1 MLLRLLVELTV
12 AIRHPWGSV
21 PFTFR
26 GAAHCPS
33 SSSNPTVHWET
44 GVPASDGRPL
54 WKVLGVNSVA
64 SRRAQS
70 TWVSKV
76 CFMLSRGTITEHAG
90 KCSRVLSLPLP
101 LSFSRSFFPQ
111 PSPSLSS
118 TSPPVSSSFHQ
129 DEDCWVRKILSGLTK
144 HDFKLR
150 SRPRIFS
157 VSLLS

>member
-90 KCSRVLSLPLP
+90 KCSRVLSPPPSLLFSLFLPPTQPLP
-101 LSFSRSFFPQ
+101 FLYLSTRLFFFSSRWR
-111 PSPSLSS
+111 LLG
-118 TSPPVSSSFHQ
+118 
-129 DEDCWVRKILSGLTK
+129 KK
-144 HDFKLR
+144 NFKW
-150 SRPRIFS
+150 FNKTWF
-157 VSLLS
+157 